1 MKMLNFRYYMMT
13 TTFFMLFLK
22 KYTDSWKENS
32 FNDVIYM
39 CHRFKISMTS
49 SMTSNS
55 ATFSDRSE
63 IINYELSEKKN
74 KYIKNIAISS
84 LF

>member
-1 MKMLNFRYYMMT
+1 MKMSNFRYYMMT
-13 TTFFMLFLK
+13 TTFSMLFFK

-32 FNDVIYM
+32 FNDVIYI
-39 CHRFKISMTS
+39 CHRFKVSMTS

-63 IINYELSEKKN
+63 IINYELSEKK
-74 KYIKNIAISS
+74 KINI
-84 LF
+84 